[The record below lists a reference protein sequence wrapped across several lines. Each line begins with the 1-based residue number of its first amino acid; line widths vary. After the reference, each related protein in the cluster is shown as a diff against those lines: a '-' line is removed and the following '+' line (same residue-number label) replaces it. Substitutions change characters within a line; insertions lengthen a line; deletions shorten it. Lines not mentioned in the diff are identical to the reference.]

1 MAAPVGP
8 DMLKIQL
15 APQVLLGAKTH
26 VRGGKGSGAKR
37 PRACL
42 DDRQPFA
49 AFTAAV
55 GEDLAAANSGFTG
68 KETDLAGALEAVRAE
83 CGLHTSE

>member
-15 APQVLLGAKTH
+15 APQMLPGAKTH
-26 VRGGKGSGAKR
+26 VRGGESSGAKR

-42 DDRQPFA
+42 NDGQPFTAFA
-49 AFTAAV
+49 ATV

-68 KETDLAGALEAVRAE
+68 KETDLAGALNAVRAE